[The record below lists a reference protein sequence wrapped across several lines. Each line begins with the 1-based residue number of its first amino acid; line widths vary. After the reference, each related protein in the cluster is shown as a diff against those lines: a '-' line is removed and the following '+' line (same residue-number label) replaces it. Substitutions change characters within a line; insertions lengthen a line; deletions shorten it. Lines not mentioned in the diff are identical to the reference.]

1 MQIAIVGLGRMGANI
16 GSSIDACEARS
27 RRLRPAIGIGAGTG
41 EGRCDRSERLADLV
55 KKLSKWFT
63 MASSVE

>member
-1 MQIAIVGLGRMGANI
+1 MQISNRRLGQN
-16 GSSIDACEARS
+16 GSKHGSTIDACEARS

-41 EGRCDRSERLADLV
+41 EGRCDRIERFADLV

-63 MASSVE
+63 MASSME

>member
-1 MQIAIVGLGRMGANI
+1 MQIAIVGVGRMGANM
-16 GSSIDACEARS
+16 GRRDACEARS

-41 EGRCDRSERLADLV
+41 EGRCDRSERFADLV

-63 MASSVE
+63 MASSME